1 MASATE
7 QAVRRLEA
15 ALASLEHAIDQR
27 AAARSSPEDLS
38 PEVEMLTADRARLA
52 ESLDQSQAR
61 VARLEGV
68 NRDASKR
75 IGAAVE
81 TIRAVL
87 DPAADGQ

>member
-7 QAVRRLEA
+7 QAVRRFEA
-15 ALASLEHAIDQR
+15 AIAALER
-27 AAARSSPEDLS
+27 ALEGPTAPAAEADISE
-38 PEVEMLTADRARLA
+38 EVAALTADRARLA

-75 IGAAVE
+75 IGSAVD

-87 DPAADGQ
+87 GPALEGR